1 MTTTSLI
8 HQFGRALQEEMEFA
22 VASPVQLLNDM
33 LLFQIGSNPTPGSD
47 PTLDGRPSNFRPRG
61 ILCLLVCDALSGD
74 YRTALPAAA
83 AVELAHQQYV
93 VHRAISVTGNQMI
106 HDDTRIQGR
115 WGTGQAINAGDGLH
129 AMARLSI
136 ARLAERGCTDDTV
149 LSALRELDAACAR
162 TCEGLHRALLGDG
175 KALGIKALAVED
187 YIDRAGM
194 KTGSLMGCAARLGAQ
209 LADQS
214 AEVQQV
220 ATRCGSDLGI
230 ALQIHEDMAT
240 YGGNRPDL
248 EHAAR
253 HKISQAKEQ
262 FAQLGVD
269 TSALA
274 ELIMAISEAVPEES
288 RG

>member
-1 MTTTSLI
+1 M
-8 HQFGRALQEEMEFA
+8 GK
-22 VASPVQLLNDM
+22 
-33 LLFQIGSNPTPGSD
+33 
-47 PTLDGRPSNFRPRG
+47 
-61 ILCLLVCDALSGD
+61 LLVL
-74 YRTALPAAA
+74 RLLP
-83 AVELAHQQYV
+83 
-93 VHRAISVTGNQMI
+93 
-106 HDDTRIQGR
+106 
-115 WGTGQAINAGDGLH
+115 
-129 AMARLSI
+129 
-136 ARLAERGCTDDTV
+136 
-149 LSALRELDAACAR
+149 
-162 TCEGLHRALLGDG
+162 
-175 KALGIKALAVED
+175 VED
-187 YIDRAGM
+187 YIDQAGM

-214 AEVQQV
+214 AEVRQV